1 MVNSGLFI
9 LFLVTTIPI
18 VCFPGP
24 SVAFILTN
32 SVQKGRAHGLFAML
46 GVEIGYLVHVF
57 GAVVGISAV
66 IAASAQLFAAVKIA
80 GVAWLLWLAWKAFR
94 SRKEGTLAQLGD
106 NHGEERGRWSTFR
119 SGLLVGALNPK
130 TAVFFL
136 AFLPQFVS
144 TSAGPVWLQLLIFG
158 LLFII
163 LASVPDSLWAIGGG
177 YLRNRIPRLQLR
189 HLDRTAG
196 VIYCLLAA
204 VTVTSTAVG
213 T

>member
-1 MVNSGLFI
+1 MISRNLLL
-9 LFLVTTIPI
+9 LFLATTIPI

-32 SVQKGRAHGLFAML
+32 SVQKGRAIGLFSLL

-57 GAVVGISAV
+57 GAVVGVSAV
-66 IAASAQLFAAVKIA
+66 IAASAQLFTVVKLA
-80 GVAWLLWLAWKAFR
+80 GAAWLLWLAWKAFR
-94 SRKEGTLAQLGD
+94 SRKEGTLAQAGGGARGD
-106 NHGEERGRWSTFR
+106 LRPVSAFR

-144 TSAGPVWLQLLIFG
+144 ADAGPVPVQLLIFG
-158 LLFII
+158 LLFIA
-163 LASVPDSLWAIGGG
+163 LASIPDLCWALAGGF
-177 YLRNRIPRLQLR
+177 LRTLTPRLRLR
-189 HLDRTAG
+189 SLDRAAG
-196 VIYCLLAA
+196 VVYCALAA
-204 VTVTSTAVG
+204 FALKTTTR